1 MKQRRYFKDVNKRK
15 IYKNTEL
22 IQRVI
27 KIFSIVLNTNILK
40 WILFEYINNKF
51 NNFKTKLKNFCVIS
65 GRSTGIIQKFK
76 ISRIVLRELSF
87 KGVFFGLKK
96 ASW

>member
-40 WILFEYINNKF
+40 
-51 NNFKTKLKNFCVIS
+51 
-65 GRSTGIIQKFK
+65 
-76 ISRIVLRELSF
+76 
-87 KGVFFGLKK
+87 
-96 ASW
+96 

>member
-65 GRSTGIIQKFK
+65 GRSKGVIKKFK

-87 KGVFFGLKK
+87 KGGFFGLKK

>member
-65 GRSTGIIQKFK
+65 GRSKGVIKKFK

-87 KGVFFGLKK
+87 KGGVFGLKK